1 MVSFLKQN
9 LNTKF
14 YYFFILFQ
22 GTKLVDAAIV
32 VTHPDYM
39 KGMDATYD
47 ADIAVIVMTKS
58 VKYTEYIRPICLWKG
73 EDESL
78 VNQEGWVVG
87 WGRDEN
93 GQTVT
98 PEPRRTITPIVSDSM
113 CLRSSDTFR
122 YITSNRTFCAGK
134 RDGTGPC
141 NGDSG
146 SGLAIQRHNRWTL
159 KGLVSLAV
167 LDTDKNICNLNEY
180 VVYTDVVKF
189 MEWIISFTLL

>member
-1 MVSFLKQN
+1 MFK
-9 LNTKF
+9 
-14 YYFFILFQ
+14 

-39 KGMDATYD
+39 KGMDVSYD
-47 ADIAVIVMTKS
+47 ADIAVIVMTQS

-73 EDESL
+73 DDESV

-87 WGRDEN
+87 WGRDES

-98 PEPRRTITPIVSDSM
+98 PEPRRTITPIVSDNM

-122 YITSNRTFCAGK
+122 YITSNRTFCAGRK
-134 RDGTGPC
+134 DGTGPC

-146 SGLAIQRHNRWTL
+146 SGLALQRNSRWTL
-159 KGLVSLAV
+159 RGLVSLAV
-167 LDTDKNICNLNEY
+167 LDPDKNICNLKEY

-189 MEWIISFTLL
+189 MDWITSFTLV